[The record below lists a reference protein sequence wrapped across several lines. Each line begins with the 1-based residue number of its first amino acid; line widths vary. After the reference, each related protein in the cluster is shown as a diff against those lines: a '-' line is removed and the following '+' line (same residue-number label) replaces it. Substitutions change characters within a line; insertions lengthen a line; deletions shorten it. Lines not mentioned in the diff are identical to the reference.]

1 MSGRTEL
8 HLISDGSIR
17 IDGGVLFGQYPK
29 SQWQEWM
36 SADRRNRVKLGLNCL
51 LIRIGDQNFLVD
63 TGVGVKHTAED
74 KENYGLS
81 TSQLLSELRTLGLT
95 PQDING
101 VILTS
106 LHFEHTG
113 GATRTSRRG
122 EIVPTFPKAS
132 YFVQREALEEAFSPT
147 ERGINGFVPDDY
159 LPLQN
164 KDKLELVDGED
175 TIVPGLQVRKAS
187 GPYEGHQIV
196 LLTHGGERVAFLGD
210 LVPTPYH
217 LQLACIA
224 ASDRQPEETLNVKR
238 KIFGDAVREGWLLVF
253 SHGGNEKA
261 GYLQDR
267 GGRLYLRPVSLH

>member
-1 MSGRTEL
+1 
-8 HLISDGSIR
+8 
-17 IDGGVLFGQYPK
+17 
-29 SQWQEWM
+29 M

-224 ASDRQPEETLNVKR
+224 ASDRQPEETLSVKR
-238 KIFGDAVREGWLLVF
+238 KILGDAVREGWLLVF
-253 SHGGNEKA
+253 SHGVNEKA